1 MRGRDTI
8 MKTASPTLHAT
19 VIITVSAFV
28 MLLVLAFVIRV
39 EVVARGKGRII
50 PVSRVQVVQ
59 PEFSG
64 RIIAIHVRNGSVVGK
79 GDVLVELDS
88 TDALAELGKLTA
100 EQRRLNIEMLRI
112 GAMLKALALDPDADD
127 FVERALRFFVVPE
140 DLSGDR
146 FTEEQRILLAA
157 ETKELAA
164 SFAQIAARE
173 KASRHSEEVTSANI
187 ARLDDALKFRG
198 KKLKASKQLLERG
211 AKSRTAYLDVLE
223 AYSQLERERE
233 IHEREL
239 QQKIAQRLA
248 LDDERRQILAER
260 RASLVRRQAWI
271 DARLATLAEEERA
284 VGMRVRAA
292 TLRAPVSG
300 VVDRLQIHTIGGV
313 AKAGDE
319 LLRIVPTNARVEVEG
334 FFSNRDIGFIKK
346 GQKANIRLDAYP
358 SERFGFIRGLVFDI
372 AADSTEITEDEWGY
386 VVRVRPLSNFLEA
399 GGKRFRL
406 RPGMTA
412 RVDVITEKRR
422 LISYFFAPI
431 VKTVQDALSER

>member
-1 MRGRDTI
+1 MRGRDTT

-19 VIITVSAFV
+19 VILTVSAFV
-28 MLLVLAFVIRV
+28 MLLILAFVIRV
-39 EVVARGKGRII
+39 EVVARGKGRIVPI
-50 PVSRVQVVQ
+50 SRVQVVQ

-64 RIIAIHVRNGSVVGK
+64 RITAIHVRNGSVVRK
-79 GDVLVELDS
+79 GDVLIELDP
-88 TDALAELGKLTA
+88 TDALAELGKITA
-100 EQRRLNIEMLRI
+100 EQQRLHIEMLRI
-112 GAMLKALALDPDADD
+112 GAMLKALALDPSTDD
-127 FVERALRFFVVPE
+127 FVDRTLRFFVVPE
-140 DLSGDR
+140 DLSHHR

-157 ETKELAA
+157 EARELAA

-173 KASRHSEEVTSANI
+173 KAGRHSEEVTSANI
-187 ARLDDALKFRG
+187 ARLEDALKFRG
-198 KKLKASKQLLERG
+198 KKLKVSRQLLERG
-211 AKSRTAYLDVLE
+211 AKSRTAYMDVLE

-233 IHEREL
+233 VLLREL

-271 DARLATLAEEERA
+271 DARLATLAEEERV

-300 VVDRLQIHTIGGV
+300 IVDRLQIHTIGGV

-319 LLRIVPTNARVEVEG
+319 LLRIVPTDAQVEVEG
-334 FFSNRDIGFIKK
+334 LFSNRDIGFIRK
-346 GQKANIRLDAYP
+346 GQKVNIRLDAYP
-358 SERFGFIRGLVFDI
+358 SERFGFIRGRVFDI
-372 AADSTEITEDEWGY
+372 AADSTEITNDQWGY
-386 VVRVRPLSNFLEA
+386 VVRVRPLSTFLEA
-399 GGKRFRL
+399 GGKRYRL

-431 VKTVQDALSER
+431 IRTVQDALSER